1 MYSYFWA
8 TFKSIPFQAKT
19 ALDTFWHLLEKFG
32 LLFNSASGHTPRER
46 ERERE
51 RKTNR
56 LAEVFGLLFIQA
68 SGHTPRERETERE
81 RERETKTNRLAEV
94 LNQQQQLLVALE
106 CFCHQ
111 LETFKCYFIS
121 AKNILPTHECILCRV
136 NTLKLYLLT

>member
-19 ALDTFWHLLEKFG
+19 ALATFWHLLEKFG

-51 RKTNR
+51 REKQTDQR
-56 LAEVFGLLFIQA
+56 KFLGYFLFR
-68 SGHTPRERETERE
+68 HLVTLHE

-136 NTLKLYLLT
+136 NTQKLYLLT